1 MGKRGTENLVNLPN
15 ITQVVSGR
23 ASLALGFMLLA
34 IPLQGLAL
42 LSFSWAIWEMRLEV
56 LIEQLRVSEKENLVS
71 IEKILGMEWVLANLF
86 EKKGI

>member
-42 LSFSWAIWEMRLEV
+42 LSFSWAI
-56 LIEQLRVSEKENLVS
+56 
-71 IEKILGMEWVLANLF
+71 
-86 EKKGI
+86 